1 MSTFEI
7 NMRKTSL
14 KSLHSEWSESKIKE
28 FYGNHIENLYHPCAV
43 KQHEDGYIIASLD
56 RLEYVNSTNGSCYK
70 IQPSN
75 EAAWTNFTSLK
86 AKADELGTFRLEVPA
101 HRSLDGA
108 KEYVELNSPNNEFGE
123 NLAIKMINENS
134 IDSNDVVAWTDAYF
148 NLLEIILP
156 VVKDIGNVYPAGLFD
171 ISNLWNDSNGYYL
184 TNLDTNWTYN
194 LDQGYILLQKQITS
208 VASKNLSEEKIAEYL
223 TKLEEIIDAVRNA

>member
-1 MSTFEI
+1 
-7 NMRKTSL
+7 
-14 KSLHSEWSESKIKE
+14 
-28 FYGNHIENLYHPCAV
+28 V
-43 KQHEDGYIIASLD
+43 
-56 RLEYVNSTNGSCYK
+56 
-70 IQPSN
+70 
-75 EAAWTNFTSLK
+75 
-86 AKADELGTFRLEVPA
+86 

-134 IDSNDVVAWTDAYF
+134 MDSNDVVAWSDAYF

-171 ISNLWNDSNGYYL
+171 ISNLWKDSNGYYL

-223 TKLEEIIDAVRNA
+223 TKSEEIIDAVRNA